1 MIQIEQ
7 IRNYFPVQ
15 IRENSSFDKPILKEY
30 LQLMILDYL
39 SSTPTIQKMAF
50 IGGTNLRLVK
60 GIDRFSE
67 DLDFDC
73 KDLSED
79 EFNEMTNGVIQ
90 FLKRSGLKVEAKDKE
105 NPKLTAFR
113 RNIHFP
119 ELLFDLE
126 LSGHKEE
133 RFLIKVE
140 SQDQGIVYSPIF
152 KNIKGCGFFFPFPVP
167 SDGVLCSMKIAAM
180 LNRAKGRDFYDLMFL
195 LAQSKPDYKFLSQ
208 RCGVDN
214 LKEFKQVTAELLKTV
229 DLKKKQK
236 DFEHLLFN
244 KVNSEKILRFGEFV
258 DSLADRPEPTLFS
271 LYSIS

>member
-7 IRNYFPVQ
+7 IRNYFPAQ
-15 IRENSSFDKPILKEY
+15 IRGNSGFDKHILKEY

-39 SSTPTIQKMAF
+39 SSSQSIRKITF

-73 KDLSED
+73 KDLSKT
-79 EFNEMTNGVIQ
+79 EFIEMTNGVIH
-90 FLKRSGLKVEAKDKE
+90 FLERSGLRIEVKDKE

-119 ELLFDLE
+119 ELLFDLG
-126 LSGHKEE
+126 LSGHREE

-140 SQDQGIVYSPIF
+140 SQDQEIVYPSVI

-180 LNRAKGRDFYDLMFL
+180 LARAKGRDFYDLMFL
-195 LAQSKPDYKFLSQ
+195 LAQSKPDYDFLSK
-208 RCGVDN
+208 RCGISN
-214 LKEFKQVTAELLKTV
+214 LQEFKQATVELLKTI

-244 KVNSEKILRFGEFV
+244 KANSEKIFRFGEFV
-258 DSLADRPEPTLFS
+258 NSLLA
-271 LYSIS
+271 